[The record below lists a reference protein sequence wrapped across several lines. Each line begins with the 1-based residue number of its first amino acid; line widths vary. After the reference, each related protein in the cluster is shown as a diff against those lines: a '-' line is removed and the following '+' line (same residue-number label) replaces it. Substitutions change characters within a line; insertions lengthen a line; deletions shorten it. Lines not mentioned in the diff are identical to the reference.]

1 MKQAVDR
8 IDAEILRLLQKD
20 GRISNKALAA
30 QVGLAPSSCLERVR
44 QLQRAG
50 VIRGVHADVRP
61 ESLGVGLEAMYFIGL
76 AKHSRELVESFQS
89 EMQALPEVRSIYLV
103 AGQYDFLMHVAVR
116 DAQHLRDLALDRIT
130 VRPEVTRIETVLI
143 FGHERN
149 FVLPDYR

>member
-1 MKQAVDR
+1 
-8 IDAEILRLLQKD
+8 
-20 GRISNKALAA
+20 
-30 QVGLAPSSCLERVR
+30 
-44 QLQRAG
+44 
-50 VIRGVHADVRP
+50 
-61 ESLGVGLEAMYFIGL
+61 MYFIGL